1 MCVHA
6 QAFLT
11 PCFTVS
17 ACLQCWTGSTHKCTW
32 EIKHSCIMRCICNTT
47 KWCTVLLQLLP
58 ALDVEVPQGKQIHS
72 VWRTQEV
79 VRESWDLEVSTFD
92 NFFLRV
98 AGFKLSTMRFHI
110 SLLLECRNSNDNTKP
125 IWSITYVKLNQKV
138 SQSTVQRDS
147 MSTRLRN
154 NQIDIST
161 AVVSFDRTT
170 VSIIKVISPPVA
182 LDPMISIKFSCIK
195 RVVLPNEFWMQCM
208 KCSVHGV
215 PLNGLVQWRK

>member
-1 MCVHA
+1 MMHSIA
-6 QAFLT
+6 AIA
-11 PCFTVS
+11 PCIRCWS
-17 ACLQCWTGSTHKCTW
+17 APGEADPLCLKDPGSG
-32 EIKHSCIMRCICNTT
+32 E
-47 KWCTVLLQLLP
+47 
-58 ALDVEVPQGKQIHS
+58 GKLGLRSFHIWQ
-72 VWRTQEV
+72 
-79 VRESWDLEVSTFD
+79 
-92 NFFLRV
+92 FFLRV
-98 AGFKLSTMRFHI
+98 AGFKVSTLRFHI